1 MDPVTH
7 GIIGLGVAALTG
19 ETEFM
24 SPVTIGA
31 IVGAMSPD
39 IDGIMKYWGNY
50 KYLKHHR
57 GETHSI
63 FSLGALALG
72 ISGILYF
79 IFRDYNFSS
88 IFIATFLGALSH
100 TFFDSLNS
108 YGVKPFM
115 PFTNKKYLSS
125 LLMLYDP
132 FFSVLSIGLF
142 LSRTSQMNKIVIYL
156 AGGAL
161 YIAFRYGIK
170 KYTSLKIAKRYNL
183 SPEDKLYVIPDLM
196 NFFKWVYIIDTKTES
211 VVGKA
216 SFLNNKIVEERNLV
230 KEKHSVVEKIKD
242 TELGEYFNE
251 FTSSVNHIK
260 VIKNEDGIQIDIIDL
275 RYRLKEEFIHHASF
289 HFDNEE
295 QFKKSVFRPYKYNKA
310 IVVEDSYKG

>member
-7 GIIGLGVAALTG
+7 GIIGLGIASLTG
-19 ETEFM
+19 ETEIL

-31 IVGAMSPD
+31 VIGAMSPD

-63 FSLGALALG
+63 FSLGGLSLL
-72 ISGILYF
+72 ISGILF
-79 IFRDYNFSS
+79 FVFKDYNFSS

-132 FFSVLSIGLF
+132 FFSVLSIALF
-142 LSRTSQMNKIVIYL
+142 VSRTNQLNKIVIYL
-156 AGGAL
+156 GSGAL
-161 YIAFRYGIK
+161 YIAFRYGVK
-170 KYTSLKIAKRYNL
+170 KYTSLKIVNKYNL
-183 SPEDKLYVIPDLM
+183 SPNDKLYVIPDLM
-196 NFFKWVYIIDTKTES
+196 NFFKWVYIIETEEAS
-211 VVGKA
+211 IVGKA
-216 SFLNNKIVEERNLV
+216 NFLTGDIVEDKRLV
-230 KEKHSVVEKIKD
+230 KESHSVLEKIKD
-242 TELGEYFNE
+242 TELGGYFDE
-251 FTSSVNHIK
+251 FTSSVNHVKIL
-260 VIKNEDGIQIDIIDL
+260 KNEDGIQVDVIDL
-275 RYRLKEEFIHHASF
+275 RYQLHQNFLHHASF
-289 HFDNEE
+289 HFDEDE
-295 QFKKSVFRPYKYNKA
+295 KLKKSVFRPYKYDKA
-310 IVVEDSYKG
+310 IVVEDSYKK